1 MGKILEQWR
10 EEHETDEEVFAGD
23 GHYITH
29 TIYIATNGDIIHERK
44 VFKFDTWNMEYELVS
59 TGQKVL
65 QKGSK

>member
-1 MGKILEQWR
+1 MRKILEQWR
-10 EEHETDEEVFAGD
+10 EEHETKEEVLAGD

-44 VFKFDTWNMEYELVS
+44 VFKLDTWEMWHKLVA
-59 TGQKVL
+59 TGQIVL